1 MLLLIMTVLP
11 REKTPTSLLEL
22 AIISPLFTLAATLE
36 KLVKHDSRF
45 MLEIFDASL
54 N

>member
-1 MLLLIMTVLP
+1 MP
-11 REKTPTSLLEL
+11 GEKTPASLLEL
-22 AIISPLFTLAATLE
+22 AIISPLFTLASALE

-45 MLEIFDASL
+45 MLEIFDAAL